1 MTDETII
8 DDPVDV
14 NPLQPLINQ
23 AKAEKIEEERP
34 NLLRI
39 DVPNL
44 GDHPLRAN
52 ETVDEA
58 SARYGFTVPMG
69 PDARHD
75 KANLGVTQAYMA
87 QWEAERP
94 KDATLAWRNFKMGI
108 ADMFLPD
115 EEILDNILY
124 ALNDTIGE
132 PVPGLGGLLPSLP
145 GLTEYLTVRDR
156 KLYTPDPNFN
166 LEERL
171 AQDGNIDLINHYK
184 GSIFHSEVK
193 SEEAYQMRTK
203 YLMNGIERQRQI
215 QEAPTAYSVG
225 EVASIALLP
234 EAWLA
239 LGVRGGVRQ
248 ILKQSAKV
256 GTLTAIREF
265 PQTDQTGDMSV
276 AAANTFFAGV
286 GTFALGGL
294 FRVAGIGGQAI
305 KTQRGTKMDAE
316 EAAARTF
323 MGDEVANN
331 ADISAQDGVLR
342 PKNVPDPEA
351 KAAGASASDTAER
364 PQTLGEELQGN
375 SVEKTWAFG
384 DRASPISRILSSSDN
399 NAKQLLLEVFEVVP
413 KLMKN
418 TAAFGNK
425 ATEQA
430 IETMIRVRYRGDIG
444 RLHQSLYDKYKKM
457 NARYETGT
465 FGTLAG
471 VVGIRPNS
479 RVQTAYEFRQMV
491 AEAKRTGRRS
501 HIPEVNEAVAEVDG
515 ILSKYFDEMMELGIP
530 WDKQTRALKAAS
542 RAKNQAEVKRL
553 EAEIEKI
560 KKGLNANRKTY
571 LPRMWRKDKIRE
583 NWEEFVSKIQTSG
596 KLTRKE
602 AERIARNLRDSKP
615 FIDADDTALTGA
627 ASGFHKRE
635 LDFIFDDD
643 FAEFLENDI
652 LTLMTTYSRTMAPD
666 LEIYRRYGSINM
678 ESENIFTGEL
688 GPIGIVKQNFKARI
702 DAASGDEA
710 IKLAKER
717 DSVIED
723 LVAMRDLLRGTY
735 MMPVDPDRFVSK
747 AIRIAKNF
755 SAITLLTGAMAAGP
769 DIARTVTANGLKK
782 SMASLYDALMNND
795 VWKKGLAQNRDIGE
809 SFEFWLSNRAAQISD
824 LGDTFGIHNR
834 FESAVSGLASAN
846 FIINGMSLWND
857 FAKTA
862 TGIVTSTKILGD
874 VEDLVLGKAT
884 AKQRERLAKSGIGQ
898 AEAESIYKMKDK
910 WQRTDANIIANS
922 SQWDNLVAKDA
933 FDAALSKEIN
943 TVVVTPGLG
952 ERPLFMSNEYISL
965 ITQFKSFAMSSHQ
978 RVLIPAIQDADR
990 NTLTQIA
997 LMTAIGSGVA
1007 YIRNEQLG
1015 GNEMTLDEL
1024 LFEGVARAGWTG
1036 WFIDADNALHTVS
1049 GGSLSLQRAI
1059 GQGKFV
1065 TDRQRASGILGPAAG
1080 QAMQMANVAGDV
1092 LAGQTNAKE
1101 VKSLLPFG
1109 NIAHLNMLFDA
1120 VAESE

>member
-8 DDPVDV
+8 DAVDGNT

-23 AKAEKIEEERP
+23 AQAEKIEEERP

-44 GDHPLRAN
+44 GDNPFKTN
-52 ETVDEA
+52 ESVDDL
-58 SARYGFTVPMG
+58 SHRYGWTVKMG
-69 PDARHD
+69 PDTTPQQ
-75 KANLGVTQAYMA
+75 ANSGVNQAYMS

-94 KDATLAWRNFKMGI
+94 KDSVLAWRNFRMGI
-108 ADMFLPD
+108 ADMFIPG
-115 EEILDNILY
+115 EETMDNILY
-124 ALNDTIGE
+124 TLNDVIGE
-132 PVPGLGGLLPSLP
+132 PIP
-145 GLTEYLTVRDR
+145 GLTELLTVRD
-156 KLYTPDPNFN
+156 KPQYAPDPNFD
-166 LEERL
+166 LKQRL
-171 AQDGNIDLINHYK
+171 GEDGNQELFDFYA
-184 GSIFHSEVK
+184 GSWIASEVK

-203 YLMNGIERQRQI
+203 YLTRMIERQRLI

-225 EVASIALLP
+225 EIASIALLP
-234 EAWLA
+234 EAWVA
-239 LGVRGGVRQ
+239 LGVRGGAKQ

-256 GTLTAIREF
+256 GALTAIREF
-265 PQTDQTGDMSV
+265 PQTDQTGDV
-276 AAANTFFAGV
+276 NAAAANTFFAGV
-286 GTFALGGL
+286 GTYALGGL
-294 FRVAGIGGQAI
+294 FRMAGIGGQSI
-305 KTQRGTKMDAE
+305 KTQLGGKMDAE

-331 ADISAQDGVLR
+331 ADLSAQDGVLKQ
-342 PKNVPDPEA
+342 KNVPDPEA
-351 KAAGASASDTAER
+351 KAAGAAANNVALR

-384 DRASPISRILSSSDN
+384 DRLSPISRILSASDS
-399 NAKQLLLEVFEVVP
+399 NAKQTLLEVFEVVP

-418 TAAFGNK
+418 TAKFGNQ

-444 RLHQSLYDKYKKM
+444 RMHQGLFDKYKRM
-457 NARYETGT
+457 LARYETGT
-465 FGTLAG
+465 FGALAG
-471 VVGIRPNS
+471 TVGIRPNS
-479 RVQTAYEFRQMV
+479 RVATAYEFRQMV
-491 AEAKRTGRRS
+491 TEAKRTGAKS

-530 WDKQTRALKAAS
+530 WDKQTRALKAAQTAGN
-542 RAKNQAEVKRL
+542 AKKVKEL
-553 EAEIEKI
+553 ETEIDRIEKALR
-560 KKGLNANRKTY
+560 KNRKNY
-571 LPRMWRKDKIRE
+571 VPRMWRKDQINK
-583 NWEEFVSKIQTSG
+583 NFDGFVAKIQSAG
-596 KLTRKE
+596 KLSFKD
-602 AERIARNLRDSKP
+602 AQKVARSLRDSRP
-615 FIDADDTALTGA
+615 FIDAGDSSLTGS

-635 LDFIFDDD
+635 LDFLFDDD
-643 FAEFLENDI
+643 FKEFLENDI

-666 LEIYRRYGSINM
+666 LELYRKYGSINM
-678 ESENIFTGEL
+678 ESESIFTGEL
-688 GPIGIVKQNFKARI
+688 GPIGIVKQNYAARI
-702 DAASGDEA
+702 EAASSKEA
-710 IKLAKER
+710 TKLIKER
-717 DSVIED
+717 DEVIED

-735 MMPVDPDRFVSK
+735 MMPVDPDRLISK
-747 AIRIAKNF
+747 AIRIAKNY

-769 DIARTVTANGLKK
+769 DIGRTVTANGLKK
-782 SMASLYDALMNND
+782 SMGSLFDALTNNQ
-795 VWKKGLAQNRDIGE
+795 VWKAGLAQNREIGE

-834 FESAVSGLASAN
+834 FESGMSGLASAN

-874 VEDLVLGKAT
+874 VEAVALGKAT

-898 AEAESIYKMKDK
+898 EEAESIYTMKDN

-922 SQWDNLVAKDA
+922 SQWDNLIAKDA

-943 TVVVTPGLG
+943 TIIVTPGLG
-952 ERPLFMSNEYISL
+952 EKPLFMSNEYLSL
-965 ITQFKSFAMSSHQ
+965 LTQFKSFALSSHQ

-997 LMTAIGSGVA
+997 LMTAIGSGIA

-1015 GNEMTLDEL
+1015 GKEMTLDEL

-1036 WFIDADNALHTVS
+1036 WFIDADNALHTLS
-1049 GGSLSLQRAI
+1049 GGSLSVQRAI
-1059 GQGKFV
+1059 GQGNFV

-1080 QAMQMANVAGDV
+1080 QVMQMTNVAGDI
-1092 LAGQTNAKE
+1092 LSGQTNAKE

-1109 NIAHLNMLFDA
+1109 NIAHLNMLFDT